1 MKNFRSLRN
10 ELSEAPDK
18 RELSLVSDDEGNET
32 PDNRQ
37 AERAFFKK
45 HVVHFM
51 RHPQGNEHVF
61 SGSRDPVGP
70 SDNIVTEE
78 LIREGDKEAYQKFF
92 KKTLEK
98 FGVDSPADFKSDEEK
113 KKFFD
118 YIDKEWKAD
127 HEEEVKEEDE
137 ITEGFERHT
146 LSFLK
151 RKGFNVARFSYGKLL
166 VPKSDVE
173 DVKKVLEKEYN
184 KRDGDIFELP
194 KKIVGESSH
203 EEEVKEEDEITE
215 DVYDTLTNIVKKK
228 SAQTVKFDNRKTL
241 SVDSQ
246 TANVLIKVHDALR
259 PQNQKKYRQN
269 LAKGPNEFLKMVDF
283 AWSNVS

>member
-118 YIDKEWKAD
+118 YIDKNWKGTD
-127 HEEEVKEEDE
+127 EPIESDEVP
-137 ITEGFERHT
+137 G
-146 LSFLK
+146 
-151 RKGFNVARFSYGKLL
+151 
-166 VPKSDVE
+166 
-173 DVKKVLEKEYN
+173 
-184 KRDGDIFELP
+184 
-194 KKIVGESSH
+194 
-203 EEEVKEEDEITE
+203 
-215 DVYDTLTNIVKKK
+215 
-228 SAQTVKFDNRKTL
+228 
-241 SVDSQ
+241 
-246 TANVLIKVHDALR
+246 
-259 PQNQKKYRQN
+259 QNQ
-269 LAKGPNEFLKMVDF
+269 M
-283 AWSNVS
+283 

>member
-137 ITEGFERHT
+137 ITE
-146 LSFLK
+146 
-151 RKGFNVARFSYGKLL
+151 
-166 VPKSDVE
+166 
-173 DVKKVLEKEYN
+173 
-184 KRDGDIFELP
+184 
-194 KKIVGESSH
+194 
-203 EEEVKEEDEITE
+203 

>member
-32 PDNRQ
+32 LDNRQ

-137 ITEGFERHT
+137 ITE
-146 LSFLK
+146 
-151 RKGFNVARFSYGKLL
+151 
-166 VPKSDVE
+166 
-173 DVKKVLEKEYN
+173 
-184 KRDGDIFELP
+184 
-194 KKIVGESSH
+194 
-203 EEEVKEEDEITE
+203 

-228 SAQTVKFDNRKTL
+228 SAQTVKFDNKKTL

>member
-32 PDNRQ
+32 LDNRQ

-98 FGVDSPADFKSDEEK
+98 FGVDSPADFKSDKEK

-127 HEEEVKEEDE
+127 
-137 ITEGFERHT
+137 
-146 LSFLK
+146 
-151 RKGFNVARFSYGKLL
+151 
-166 VPKSDVE
+166 
-173 DVKKVLEKEYN
+173 
-184 KRDGDIFELP
+184 
-194 KKIVGESSH
+194 H

>member
-1 MKNFRSLRN
+1 
-10 ELSEAPDK
+10 
-18 RELSLVSDDEGNET
+18 
-32 PDNRQ
+32 
-37 AERAFFKK
+37 
-45 HVVHFM
+45 
-51 RHPQGNEHVF
+51 
-61 SGSRDPVGP
+61 
-70 SDNIVTEE
+70 TEE

-118 YIDKEWKAD
+118 YIDKNWKGTDEPIESDEVPGQKGAKPKTPNTM
-127 HEEEVKEEDE
+127 EE
-137 ITEGFERHT
+137 R
-146 LSFLK
+146 
-151 RKGFNVARFSYGKLL
+151 
-166 VPKSDVE
+166 
-173 DVKKVLEKEYN
+173 
-184 KRDGDIFELP
+184 
-194 KKIVGESSH
+194 
-203 EEEVKEEDEITE
+203 EITE

>member
-98 FGVDSPADFKSDEEK
+98 FGVDSPADFKSDKEK

-118 YIDKEWKAD
+118 YIDKERKAD
-127 HEEEVKEEDE
+127 
-137 ITEGFERHT
+137 
-146 LSFLK
+146 
-151 RKGFNVARFSYGKLL
+151 
-166 VPKSDVE
+166 
-173 DVKKVLEKEYN
+173 
-184 KRDGDIFELP
+184 
-194 KKIVGESSH
+194 H

>member
-10 ELSEAPDK
+10 ELLEAPDK

-118 YIDKEWKAD
+118 YIDKNWKGTDEPIESDEVPGQKGAKPKTPNTM
-127 HEEEVKEEDE
+127 EERE
-137 ITEGFERHT
+137 I
-146 LSFLK
+146 
-151 RKGFNVARFSYGKLL
+151 
-166 VPKSDVE
+166 
-173 DVKKVLEKEYN
+173 
-184 KRDGDIFELP
+184 I
-194 KKIVGESSH
+194 
-203 EEEVKEEDEITE
+203 E

>member
-118 YIDKEWKAD
+118 YIDKKWKAD
-127 HEEEVKEEDE
+127 
-137 ITEGFERHT
+137 
-146 LSFLK
+146 
-151 RKGFNVARFSYGKLL
+151 
-166 VPKSDVE
+166 
-173 DVKKVLEKEYN
+173 
-184 KRDGDIFELP
+184 
-194 KKIVGESSH
+194 H

>member
-137 ITEGFERHT
+137 ITE
-146 LSFLK
+146 
-151 RKGFNVARFSYGKLL
+151 
-166 VPKSDVE
+166 
-173 DVKKVLEKEYN
+173 
-184 KRDGDIFELP
+184 
-194 KKIVGESSH
+194 
-203 EEEVKEEDEITE
+203 

-228 SAQTVKFDNRKTL
+228 SAQTVKFDNKKTL

>member
-32 PDNRQ
+32 LDNRQ

-137 ITEGFERHT
+137 ITE
-146 LSFLK
+146 
-151 RKGFNVARFSYGKLL
+151 
-166 VPKSDVE
+166 
-173 DVKKVLEKEYN
+173 
-184 KRDGDIFELP
+184 
-194 KKIVGESSH
+194 
-203 EEEVKEEDEITE
+203 

-228 SAQTVKFDNRKTL
+228 SAQTIKFDNRKTL

>member
-98 FGVDSPADFKSDEEK
+98 FGVDSPADFKSDKEK

-127 HEEEVKEEDE
+127 
-137 ITEGFERHT
+137 
-146 LSFLK
+146 
-151 RKGFNVARFSYGKLL
+151 
-166 VPKSDVE
+166 
-173 DVKKVLEKEYN
+173 
-184 KRDGDIFELP
+184 
-194 KKIVGESSH
+194 H

>member
-113 KKFFD
+113 KKFFN

-127 HEEEVKEEDE
+127 
-137 ITEGFERHT
+137 
-146 LSFLK
+146 
-151 RKGFNVARFSYGKLL
+151 
-166 VPKSDVE
+166 
-173 DVKKVLEKEYN
+173 
-184 KRDGDIFELP
+184 
-194 KKIVGESSH
+194 H

-228 SAQTVKFDNRKTL
+228 SAQTVKFDNKKTL

>member
-98 FGVDSPADFKSDEEK
+98 FGVDSPADFKSDKEK

-127 HEEEVKEEDE
+127 
-137 ITEGFERHT
+137 
-146 LSFLK
+146 
-151 RKGFNVARFSYGKLL
+151 
-166 VPKSDVE
+166 
-173 DVKKVLEKEYN
+173 
-184 KRDGDIFELP
+184 
-194 KKIVGESSH
+194 H

-228 SAQTVKFDNRKTL
+228 SAQTVKFDNKKTL